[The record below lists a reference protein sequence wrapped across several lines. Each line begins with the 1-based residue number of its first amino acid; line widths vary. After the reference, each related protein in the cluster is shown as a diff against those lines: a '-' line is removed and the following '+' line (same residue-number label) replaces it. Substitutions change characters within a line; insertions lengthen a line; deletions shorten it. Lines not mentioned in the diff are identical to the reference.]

1 MKIKKKVSSGNLMKK
16 LQQAQAKM
24 DEAQNKIKS
33 YTFTGKA
40 GGDVV
45 KVVINGDYDVM
56 EVQID
61 KEIVDPD
68 DVEMLQDLIT
78 AAFNDAVSQLKEKN
92 EEIMGQLM
100 GNMGIPG
107 M

>member
-1 MKIKKKVSSGNLMKK
+1 MKIKKKVSGGNLIKK
-16 LQQAQAKM
+16 LQQAQSKM
-24 DEAQNKIKS
+24 DEVQNKIKS
-33 YTFTGKA
+33 MNFTGTS

-45 KVVINGDYDVM
+45 RITINGDYDVLSV
-56 EVQID
+56 EIN

-68 DVEMLQDLIT
+68 DIEMLQDLIT

-92 EEIMGQLM
+92 SEIMNQFM
-100 GNMGIPG
+100 GTMGIPG